1 MSQEAYKETRTEHLP
16 SLLQCLMSSLTEY
29 IDHMTDNELL
39 LCLNLSSK
47 ILSRVQPSV
56 MLVNANVIEENL
68 KQRNG
73 STESDGVQDK
83 EDSNSPE
90 HSQNQTHL
98 DADILS
104 NCVAKE
110 NPKDYDAY
118 DVMHQNSNSIG
129 CELDSEDGQI
139 DSNDVGASNSSKS
152 TTEKDGAVR
161 TQDSEFCDF
170 VQFENDGHTC
180 SSVRNEGEKGKDAR
194 TNLQNCIEGFVK
206 LFEAFLTKRLLT
218 DCNLPKIMQLLGPR
232 NCTKEDKGCTTSSGT
247 SESDAVNRL
256 PLNHLSL
263 GLCEAFASACQL
275 LVEFSSL
282 PIFCTSNYK
291 EIQKS
296 FQQGIASQ
304 LWLIYLCEISDSSF
318 HAASNY
324 CLSCHYVFTRLFY
337 LLRWLLFIILS
348 VLSSSK
354 FNIE

>member
-1 MSQEAYKETRTEHLP
+1 MSQEAYKETQTEHLP

-56 MLVNANVIEENL
+56 MLVNANAIEENL

-73 STESDGVQDK
+73 STASDGVQDK
-83 EDSNSPE
+83 DDTNSPE
-90 HSQNQTHL
+90 RSQNQTHS

-104 NCVAKE
+104 SCAAAE
-110 NPKDYDAY
+110 NSKGFDAY
-118 DVMHQNSNSIG
+118 DVTHENSNGISR
-129 CELDSEDGQI
+129 ELDSGDSRI
-139 DSNDVGASNSSKS
+139 DSNDVGASNSSGS
-152 TTEKDGAVR
+152 AAEKDGAVR

-170 VQFENDGHTC
+170 VQFENDGHAC
-180 SSVRNEGEKGKDAR
+180 SSGVRNEGGEKGKDTR

-232 NCTKEDKGCTTSSGT
+232 NCGKEDRGCTTSPGIT
-247 SESDAVNRL
+247 GESDAVNRL
-256 PLNHLSL
+256 PLNHLSP

-296 FQQGIASQ
+296 FQQGI
-304 LWLIYLCEISDSSF
+304 
-318 HAASNY
+318 Y
-324 CLSCHYVFTRLFY
+324 CL
-337 LLRWLLFIILS
+337 
-348 VLSSSK
+348 
-354 FNIE
+354 